1 MKDQQ
6 FPLVKCGGVFGHSR
20 MLDALLDSVLASGAL
35 RAKLSRLEI
44 SPAVGRGAHG
54 RAALRIAVAS
64 RVPWRLKTASMRRP
78 RARRPSKRSPC
89 CSHRAAEE
97 VLRSLIDNPAFDETH
112 VCLLLER
119 KDLSGLLLEE
129 ISKRKTW
136 RANYRV
142 RLGLAAH
149 PHTPRLIA
157 MRLLRELHLM
167 DLVRISLL
175 PTSSMELRRLADER
189 VLAQLPQLPLGQKL
203 MLARRGSTRIA
214 AGLVA
219 HGPEQVARVALD
231 NSFLTES
238 QLLKTLAKQALP
250 ARIVAAVAKHEKWS
264 KLVNIRVALLRHP
277 HMPAEHR
284 AGTRA
289 GPAAPRDGRFDRA
302 FAASR
307 IRACPVARGTL
318 TKEIQ

>member
-1 MKDQQ
+1 MELEDRADVQAARSAAREAI
-6 FPLVKCGGVFGHSR
+6 PE
-20 MLDALLDSVLASGAL
+20 LL
-35 RAKLSRLEI
+35 
-44 SPAVGRGAHG
+44 
-54 RAALRIAVAS
+54 AAGS
-64 RVPWRLKTASMRRP
+64 
-78 RARRPSKRSPC
+78 
-89 CSHRAAEE
+89 ED

-136 RANYRV
+136 RAVYRV

-149 PHTPRLIA
+149 SHTPRLIA

-189 VLAQLPQLPLGQKL
+189 VLTQLPQLPLGQKL

-250 ARIVAAVAKHEKWS
+250 ARIVAVVARHDKWS

-277 HMPAEHR
+277 HAPPDRVPALVPGLPRREIEDLLEL
-284 AGTRA
+284 TRL
-289 GPAAPRDGRFDRA
+289 PEYVRVHLREELESRKNRDR
-302 FAASR
+302 
-307 IRACPVARGTL
+307 
-318 TKEIQ
+318 

>member
-1 MKDQQ
+1 MAPEDRAEVRAARAAAKETI
-6 FPLVKCGGVFGHSR
+6 PEL
-20 MLDALLDSVLASGAL
+20 LASGN
-35 RAKLSRLEI
+35 
-44 SPAVGRGAHG
+44 
-54 RAALRIAVAS
+54 
-64 RVPWRLKTASMRRP
+64 
-78 RARRPSKRSPC
+78 
-89 CSHRAAEE
+89 EE
-97 VLRSLIDNPAFDETH
+97 VLRSLIDNQAFDETH

-136 RANYRV
+136 RAVYRV

-189 VLAQLPQLPLGQKL
+189 VLTQLPQLPLGQKL

-250 ARIVAAVAKHEKWS
+250 ARIVVVVARHDKWS

-277 HMPAEHR
+277 HAPPDRVPALVPGLPRREIEDLLEL
-284 AGTRA
+284 TRL
-289 GPAAPRDGRFDRA
+289 PEYVRVHLREELESRKNRDR
-302 FAASR
+302 
-307 IRACPVARGTL
+307 
-318 TKEIQ
+318 

>member
-1 MKDQQ
+1 M
-6 FPLVKCGGVFGHSR
+6 
-20 MLDALLDSVLASGAL
+20 
-35 RAKLSRLEI
+35 
-44 SPAVGRGAHG
+44 
-54 RAALRIAVAS
+54 
-64 RVPWRLKTASMRRP
+64 
-78 RARRPSKRSPC
+78 
-89 CSHRAAEE
+89 
-97 VLRSLIDNPAFDETH
+97 
-112 VCLLLER
+112 CLLLER

-136 RANYRV
+136 RAVYRV

-189 VLAQLPQLPLGQKL
+189 VLTQLPQLPLGQKL

-238 QLLKTLAKQALP
+238 QLLKTLAKEALP
-250 ARIVAAVAKHEKWS
+250 ARIVAVCGEARQMVEAGQ
-264 KLVNIRVALLRHP
+264 HP
-277 HMPAEHR
+277 R
-284 AGTRA
+284 GL
-289 GPAAPRDGRFDRA
+289 AAPSSRA
-302 FAASR
+302 CRISCLRSCRACRAARSR
-307 IRACPVARGTL
+307 ICWSFRGFRNMCALPCARNLQTRKKADEHDDRDHHVVVVAQLKRL
-318 TKEIQ
+318 A

>member
-1 MKDQQ
+1 MAPEDRAEVRAARAAAKETI
-6 FPLVKCGGVFGHSR
+6 PEL
-20 MLDALLDSVLASGAL
+20 LASGN
-35 RAKLSRLEI
+35 K
-44 SPAVGRGAHG
+44 
-54 RAALRIAVAS
+54 
-64 RVPWRLKTASMRRP
+64 
-78 RARRPSKRSPC
+78 
-89 CSHRAAEE
+89 E
-97 VLRSLIDNPAFDETH
+97 VLRSLIDNQAFDETH

-136 RANYRV
+136 RAVYRV

-175 PTSSMELRRLADER
+175 PTTSMELRRLADER
-189 VLAQLPQLPLGQKL
+189 VLTQLPQLPLGQKL
-203 MLARRGSTRIA
+203 TLARRGSTRIA

-219 HGPEQVARVALD
+219 HGPEQVSRVALD

-238 QLLKTLAKQALP
+238 QLLKTLAKEALP
-250 ARIVAAVAKHEKWS
+250 AGIVAAVARHDKWS

-277 HMPAEHR
+277 HAPAELLPALVPGLPRREIEDLLELSRLPEYVR
-284 AGTRA
+284 APLREELERGKN
-289 GPAAPRDGRFDRA
+289 RDR
-302 FAASR
+302 
-307 IRACPVARGTL
+307 
-318 TKEIQ
+318 

>member
-1 MKDQQ
+1 MVLEDRPEVQAVRTAA
-6 FPLVKCGGVFGHSR
+6 FEAIPGL
-20 MLDALLDSVLASGAL
+20 LAS
-35 RAKLSRLEI
+35 S
-44 SPAVGRGAHG
+44 S
-54 RAALRIAVAS
+54 
-64 RVPWRLKTASMRRP
+64 
-78 RARRPSKRSPC
+78 
-89 CSHRAAEE
+89 EE

-112 VCLLLER
+112 MCLLLER
-119 KDLSGLLLEE
+119 KDLSGLLLDE

-175 PTSSMELRRLADER
+175 TTSSMELRRLADER
-189 VLAQLPQLPLGQKL
+189 VLRQLPQLPLGQKL
-203 MLARRGSTRIA
+203 MLARRGSTRVA

-238 QLLKTLAKQALP
+238 QLLKTLAKQTLP
-250 ARIVAAVAKHEKWS
+250 ARIVDAVAKHSKWS

-277 HMPAEHR
+277 HAPPDRVPALVLGLPRRDIEDLLKLSRLPEHVR
-284 AGTRA
+284 AHLREELAQRKT
-289 GPAAPRDGRFDRA
+289 
-302 FAASR
+302 SN
-307 IRACPVARGTL
+307 RGT
-318 TKEIQ
+318 

>member
-1 MKDQQ
+1 MAPEDRADV
-6 FPLVKCGGVFGHSR
+6 PTARVAARETIPEL
-20 MLDALLDSVLASGAL
+20 LASGN
-35 RAKLSRLEI
+35 
-44 SPAVGRGAHG
+44 
-54 RAALRIAVAS
+54 
-64 RVPWRLKTASMRRP
+64 
-78 RARRPSKRSPC
+78 
-89 CSHRAAEE
+89 EE

-136 RANYRV
+136 RAVYRV

-157 MRLLRELHLM
+157 MRLLREMHLM

-175 PTSSMELRRLADER
+175 PTTSMELRRLADER
-189 VLAQLPQLPLGQKL
+189 VLTQLPQLPLGQKL
-203 MLARRGSTRIA
+203 TLARRGSTRIA

-219 HGPEQVARVALD
+219 HGPEQVSRVALD

-238 QLLKTLAKQALP
+238 QLLKTLAKEALP
-250 ARIVAAVAKHEKWS
+250 ARIVAAVARHDKWS

-277 HMPAEHR
+277 HAPSELLPALVPGLPRRVIEDLLELSRLPEYVR
-284 AGTRA
+284 APLREELECGKN
-289 GPAAPRDGRFDRA
+289 RDR
-302 FAASR
+302 
-307 IRACPVARGTL
+307 
-318 TKEIQ
+318 

>member
-1 MKDQQ
+1 MAHE
-6 FPLVKCGGVFGHSR
+6 G
-20 MLDALLDSVLASGAL
+20 
-35 RAKLSRLEI
+35 
-44 SPAVGRGAHG
+44 PADM
-54 RAALRIAVAS
+54 RAAR
-64 RVPWRLKTASMRRP
+64 TAAKETIPELLGSGN
-78 RARRPSKRSPC
+78 
-89 CSHRAAEE
+89 EE

-136 RANYRV
+136 RAVYRV

-175 PTSSMELRRLADER
+175 PASSMELRRLADER
-189 VLAQLPQLPLGQKL
+189 VLTQLPQLPLGQKL
-203 MLARRGSTRIA
+203 TLARRGSTRIA
-214 AGLVA
+214 AGLIA
-219 HGPEQVARVALD
+219 QGPEQVARVALD

-238 QLLKTLAKQALP
+238 QLLKTLAREALP
-250 ARIVAAVAKHEKWS
+250 ARIVAAVARHDKWS

-277 HMPAEHR
+277 HAPVELVR
-284 AGTRA
+284 ALVPGL
-289 GPAAPRDGRFDRA
+289 PRR
-302 FAASR
+302 
-307 IRACPVARGTL
+307 
-318 TKEIQ
+318 EIQDLLELSRLPEYVRAPLREELTRGKNCDR

>member
-1 MKDQQ
+1 MVLEDRPEAQAVRTAA
-6 FPLVKCGGVFGHSR
+6 FEAIPGL
-20 MLDALLDSVLASGAL
+20 LAS
-35 RAKLSRLEI
+35 S
-44 SPAVGRGAHG
+44 S
-54 RAALRIAVAS
+54 
-64 RVPWRLKTASMRRP
+64 
-78 RARRPSKRSPC
+78 
-89 CSHRAAEE
+89 EE
-97 VLRSLIDNPAFDETH
+97 VLRILIDNPAFDETH
-112 VCLLLER
+112 MCLLLER

-175 PTSSMELRRLADER
+175 TTSSMELRRLADER
-189 VLAQLPQLPLGQKL
+189 VLTQLPQLPLGQKL
-203 MLARRGSTRIA
+203 MLARRGSTRVA

-250 ARIVAAVAKHEKWS
+250 ARIVDAVAKHGKWS

-277 HMPAEHR
+277 HTAPDHALALVPGLPRRDIEDLLELSRLPEHVR
-284 AGTRA
+284 AHLREELNHRKST
-289 GPAAPRDGRFDRA
+289 DR
-302 FAASR
+302 
-307 IRACPVARGTL
+307 
-318 TKEIQ
+318 

>member
-1 MKDQQ
+1 M
-6 FPLVKCGGVFGHSR
+6 
-20 MLDALLDSVLASGAL
+20 ALEARPEEQAARKAVLEAIPGLIAS
-35 RAKLSRLEI
+35 S
-44 SPAVGRGAHG
+44 S
-54 RAALRIAVAS
+54 
-64 RVPWRLKTASMRRP
+64 
-78 RARRPSKRSPC
+78 
-89 CSHRAAEE
+89 EE

-136 RANYRV
+136 RAIYRV

-175 PTSSMELRRLADER
+175 TTSSMELRRLADER
-189 VLAQLPQLPLGQKL
+189 VLTQLPQLPLGQKL
-203 MLARRGSTRIA
+203 MLARRGSTRVA

-238 QLLKTLAKQALP
+238 QLLRTLAKQALP
-250 ARIVAAVAKHEKWS
+250 ARIVDAVAKHNKWS

-277 HMPAEHR
+277 HAPPER
-284 AGTRA
+284 VPVLVAGL
-289 GPAAPRDGRFDRA
+289 PRREIEDLLELSRLPEYVRDHLREELALRKNSDR
-302 FAASR
+302 
-307 IRACPVARGTL
+307 
-318 TKEIQ
+318 

>member
-1 MKDQQ
+1 MVPDERTDARA
-6 FPLVKCGGVFGHSR
+6 SR
-20 MLDALLDSVLASGAL
+20 AAAREDIPELLAS
-35 RAKLSRLEI
+35 
-44 SPAVGRGAHG
+44 
-54 RAALRIAVAS
+54 AS
-64 RVPWRLKTASMRRP
+64 
-78 RARRPSKRSPC
+78 
-89 CSHRAAEE
+89 EDD
-97 VLRSLIDNPAFDETH
+97 LRSLIDNPLFDETH

-129 ISKRKTW
+129 ISKRKAW

-157 MRLLRELHLM
+157 MRLLRELHLI
-167 DLVRISLL
+167 DLVRVSLL

-203 MLARRGSTRIA
+203 MLARRGSTRVA

-250 ARIVAAVAKHEKWS
+250 ERIVAVVANHDKWS

-277 HMPAEHR
+277 QTPADRVPALVTGLPRRDIEDLLGLSSLPEYVR
-284 AGTRA
+284 ARLREELT
-289 GPAAPRDGRFDRA
+289 
-302 FAASR
+302 SR
-307 IRACPVARGTL
+307 
-318 TKEIQ
+318 

>member
-1 MKDQQ
+1 MAHDDRADDQAARSAPVEA
-6 FPLVKCGGVFGHSR
+6 FP
-20 MLDALLDSVLASGAL
+20 ALLASGN
-35 RAKLSRLEI
+35 EQ
-44 SPAVGRGAHG
+44 
-54 RAALRIAVAS
+54 
-64 RVPWRLKTASMRRP
+64 
-78 RARRPSKRSPC
+78 
-89 CSHRAAEE
+89 E
-97 VLRSLIDNPAFDETH
+97 LRSLIDNPAFDETH

-119 KDLSGLLLEE
+119 KDLSGLLLEK

-136 RANYRV
+136 RALYRV

-167 DLVRISLL
+167 DIVRISLL
-175 PTSSMELRRLADER
+175 TTSSMKLRRLADER
-189 VLAQLPQLPLGQKL
+189 VLTQLPQLPLGQKL
-203 MLARRGSTRIA
+203 TLARRGSARVA

-250 ARIVAAVAKHEKWS
+250 ARIVDAVAKHDKWS

-277 HMPAEHR
+277 HTPPER
-284 AGTRA
+284 VPELVPGL
-289 GPAAPRDGRFDRA
+289 PRRDMEDLLEL
-302 FAASR
+302 SR
-307 IRACPVARGTL
+307 LSGYVRDHLREEM
-318 TKEIQ
+318 KRKREE

>member
-1 MKDQQ
+1 MVREKNTEA
-6 FPLVKCGGVFGHSR
+6 PAVLGVS
-20 MLDALLDSVLASGAL
+20 AEEIPASLGTGNEDLL
-35 RAKLSRLEI
+35 RA
-44 SPAVGRGAHG
+44 
-54 RAALRIAVAS
+54 
-64 RVPWRLKTASMRRP
+64 
-78 RARRPSKRSPC
+78 
-89 CSHRAAEE
+89 
-97 VLRSLIDNPAFDETH
+97 LIDNPAFDETH

-136 RANYRV
+136 RAAYRV

-175 PTSSMELRRLADER
+175 PGTSMELRRLADER
-189 VLAQLPQLPLGQKL
+189 VLQQLPQLPLGQKL

-219 HGPEQVARVALD
+219 HGPEQVARVALN

-238 QLLKTLAKQALP
+238 QLLKALAKVSLAAGILAEV
-250 ARIVAAVAKHEKWS
+250 ARHKKWS
-264 KLVNIRVALLRHP
+264 KLVNVRVALLRHP
-277 HMPAEHR
+277 HVPADAAAAL
-284 AGTRA
+284 AGGLPRREIEDLLGLSRLPEGVRVVLRDELTRMTE
-289 GPAAPRDGRFDRA
+289 D
-302 FAASR
+302 
-307 IRACPVARGTL
+307 
-318 TKEIQ
+318 

>member
-1 MKDQQ
+1 MAPEELAESQAARTAAREEI
-6 FPLVKCGGVFGHSR
+6 P
-20 MLDALLDSVLASGAL
+20 ALLASGSEDSL
-35 RAKLSRLEI
+35 R
-44 SPAVGRGAHG
+44 
-54 RAALRIAVAS
+54 
-64 RVPWRLKTASMRRP
+64 
-78 RARRPSKRSPC
+78 C
-89 CSHRAAEE
+89 
-97 VLRSLIDNPAFDETH
+97 LIDNPAFDETH

-136 RANYRV
+136 RAVYRV
-142 RLGLAAH
+142 RLSLAAH

-167 DLVRISLL
+167 DIVRIGLL

-189 VLAQLPQLPLGQKL
+189 VLTQLPQLPLGQKL

-238 QLLKTLAKQALP
+238 QLLKTLAKESLP
-250 ARIVAAVAKHEKWS
+250 ARIVAVVANHDKWS
-264 KLVNIRVALLRHP
+264 KLVNIRVALLRHRHAP
-277 HMPAEHR
+277 PERVPALVPGLPRREIEDLLELSRLPEFVRVHLR
-284 AGTRA
+284 EELTRR
-289 GPAAPRDGRFDRA
+289 GKSGGR
-302 FAASR
+302 
-307 IRACPVARGTL
+307 
-318 TKEIQ
+318 E